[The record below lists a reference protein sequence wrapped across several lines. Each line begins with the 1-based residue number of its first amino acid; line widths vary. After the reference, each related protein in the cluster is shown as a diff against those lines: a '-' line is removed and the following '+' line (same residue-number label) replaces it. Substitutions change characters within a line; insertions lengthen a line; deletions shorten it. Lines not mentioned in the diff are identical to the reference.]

1 MRLMAIEQCDSY
13 NKPRLMPDVI
23 WLFPIKF
30 DRNYYLLFSS
40 LLVFSNRSDNTRFK
54 NRFKN
59 YRKFGYTFFKFR

>member
-30 DRNYYLLFSS
+30 DRTYYLLFSS
-40 LLVFSNRSDNTRFK
+40 LLVFSNRSDNA
-54 NRFKN
+54 RFKN